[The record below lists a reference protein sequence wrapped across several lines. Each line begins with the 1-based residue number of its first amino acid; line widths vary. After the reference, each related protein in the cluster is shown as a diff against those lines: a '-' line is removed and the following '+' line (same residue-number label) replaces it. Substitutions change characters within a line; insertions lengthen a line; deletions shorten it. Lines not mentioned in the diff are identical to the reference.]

1 MIRVVALG
9 SELAGDDAAALVVA
23 RTLTP
28 SEGVSMATQ
37 GPSMDGVSMEGV
49 EVVLA
54 GRPGPSLLDH
64 LEGAVVVLVDV
75 VRRGLAPG
83 EVITIDLPTLA
94 ARGLSSGSMTSH
106 DLGPIEALRLADAL
120 GRPTPRG
127 LFVGVGGAS
136 FARGAGLGE
145 LVEAALPRLRAA
157 ILEAVVAARAA
168 EEKDHA

>member
-9 SELAGDDAAALVVA
+9 SELAGDDRAALDAVRA
-23 RTLTP
+23 LAP
-28 SEGVSMATQ
+28 I
-37 GPSMDGVSMEGV
+37 EGV
-49 EVVLA
+49 ELVLA

-64 LEGAVVVLVDV
+64 LEGATVVLVDV

-83 EVITIDLPTLA
+83 EIVTMDLAGLG

-106 DLGPIEALRLADAL
+106 DLGPIDALRLAEAL

-136 FARGAGLGE
+136 FARGAGLGQG
-145 LVEAALPRLRAA
+145 VSAALPGLRTA
-157 ILEAVVAARAA
+157 ILEAIAAARSA